1 MTIKTFNCQIKNTKL
16 CILIAIKYEDQNSFY
31 YTLKYLKDFFNFN
44 PEIINIDFSQSLYNA
59 IKLKSLFDKNIKVI
73 SCFFHYSQ
81 SIVSKMKN
89 LKIINQNLSKKGFT
103 ILLNIQILSFLKPE
117 LFKKYIDFLEDNLNE
132 EKEINLFKYFKNYWL
147 NKKGFEFI
155 NYFDYIKPEN
165 NYNLKYLFFTNNIIE
180 SFHDELNKYIPKG
193 KTSSKGFLLSIKNIL
208 EDSEMG
214 ERSSTCEN
222 CVITQIF
229 V

>member
-1 MTIKTFNCQIKNTKL
+1 MYI
-16 CILIAIKYEDQNSFY
+16 NSYKIWRWELFLLY
-31 YTLKYLKDFFNFN
+31 FKIFKDIFNFN

-132 EKEINLFKYFKNYWL
+132 EKEINLFKYFK
-147 NKKGFEFI
+147 
-155 NYFDYIKPEN
+155 
-165 NYNLKYLFFTNNIIE
+165 KY
-180 SFHDELNKYIPKG
+180 
-193 KTSSKGFLLSIKNIL
+193 
-208 EDSEMG
+208 
-214 ERSSTCEN
+214 
-222 CVITQIF
+222 
-229 V
+229 

>member
-1 MTIKTFNCQIKNTKL
+1 M
-16 CILIAIKYEDQNSFY
+16 
-31 YTLKYLKDFFNFN
+31 
-44 PEIINIDFSQSLYNA
+44 
-59 IKLKSLFDKNIKVI
+59 KS
-73 SCFFHYSQ
+73 
-81 SIVSKMKN
+81 

-147 NKKGFEFI
+147 NKKWFEFI

-180 SFHDELNKYIPKG
+180 SFHGKLNKYIPKE

-208 EDSEMG
+208 VDSEM
-214 ERSSTCEN
+214 
-222 CVITQIF
+222 QKKK
-229 V
+229 